1 MDPNIL
7 TAEKLKKELIERHV
21 TLPKNPRKEVLVELY
36 RVHVPAGKAAGHRLE
51 FSDDDERVVNA
62 KSRKSLSAVS
72 KRRSMTTRTKDEVII
87 SSSGIN
93 VSDMSDV
100 ELMETLLKHGA
111 DVGPVTDTTRTVY
124 EKKLVKLLDN
134 PPRTTVLHVN
144 PIKKK
149 KDFEEPPARQLI
161 QYSDEEEDVEEDEE
175 EEKEEEEEEEE
186 YRKSNVRQNHQPL
199 QDENKDYE
207 DSYTVRSR
215 YTASNESYGY
225 PNARESMEFAA
236 RPPLSYYRTS
246 EEISRQPLSSS
257 GHTST
262 STSRRSHVYTSSE
275 YLSQP
280 RSTPLV
286 RDSLLS
292 GGTGLSKSG
301 SRATWQAVV
310 PKEKGKRRG
319 KCFWLFIFF
328 VLLIIVVLTVV
339 IWNMDPAFSSIALP
353 SGFGVNN

>member
-1 MDPNIL
+1 MN
-7 TAEKLKKELIERHV
+7 
-21 TLPKNPRKEVLVELY
+21 VLHLC
-36 RVHVPAGKAAGHRLE
+36 RLE
-51 FSDDDERVVNA
+51 GHKCCISERGVKFREV
-62 KSRKSLSAVS
+62 SLSGVDCTVFFCESLVLQSLDAVWVLFDLAGEI
-72 KRRSMTTRTKDEVII
+72 TENII
-87 SSSGIN
+87 S
-93 VSDMSDV
+93 
-100 ELMETLLKHGA
+100 
-111 DVGPVTDTTRTVY
+111 
-124 EKKLVKLLDN
+124 
-134 PPRTTVLHVN
+134 
-144 PIKKK
+144 
-149 KDFEEPPARQLI
+149 FC
-161 QYSDEEEDVEEDEE
+161 
-175 EEKEEEEEEEE
+175 
-186 YRKSNVRQNHQPL
+186 
-199 QDENKDYE
+199 
-207 DSYTVRSR
+207 
-215 YTASNESYGY
+215 
-225 PNARESMEFAA
+225 
-236 RPPLSYYRTS
+236 S

-353 SGFGVNN
+353 SGFGINNWTFLREVRLWLLTEYGLIVVGTVLYYICLWFDC